1 MGNLEKAWQAHWNCW
16 RHSKRDWVRD
26 IHDHSEYKRRI
37 LAAATSTPK
46 RLVVIED
53 DDAMDSLNPNP
64 VSNATKPVVS
74 FGSKTESTAAPP
86 PAVVAKP
93 SFSFGAPVPG
103 ATAGTAPSFSLGVAP
118 PQASSSFGGSSFAFG
133 STAPSQASASPSSG
147 GNGAPGVVVTEDDDA
162 MPKEEPT
169 KVAAIADPDWNEIY
183 TFLSKYFKLVNQDW
197 KQYCKAPVKVEVHKE
212 NGKKRM
218 VMRDEVGKVQLNLSL
233 AKGMEFKLLLKGK
246 NAFIRFMAV
255 QDSAVGM
262 EQFMYLVKSSK
273 SEEILAELNR
283 LAA

>member
-1 MGNLEKAWQAHWNCW
+1 
-16 RHSKRDWVRD
+16 
-26 IHDHSEYKRRI
+26 
-37 LAAATSTPK
+37 
-46 RLVVIED
+46 
-53 DDAMDSLNPNP
+53 
-64 VSNATKPVVS
+64 
-74 FGSKTESTAAPP
+74 
-86 PAVVAKP
+86 
-93 SFSFGAPVPG
+93 
-103 ATAGTAPSFSLGVAP
+103 
-118 PQASSSFGGSSFAFG
+118 
-133 STAPSQASASPSSG
+133 
-147 GNGAPGVVVTEDDDA
+147 
-162 MPKEEPT
+162 
-169 KVAAIADPDWNEIY
+169 
-183 TFLSKYFKLVNQDW
+183 
-197 KQYCKAPVKVEVHKE
+197 VEVHKE